1 MADATT
7 DLTVPG
13 DNMDLESAEQKSGFM
28 DALGS
33 VDMLRQIILVV
44 ALAICVAIAIFIV
57 ILFFLVPTRHSR
69 KFSSLLFSSVLGT
82 HSDFFE
88 F

>member
-57 ILFFLVPTRHSR
+57 IWAQNLITVHWQNFPLMN
-69 KFSSLLFSSVLGT
+69 
-82 HSDFFE
+82 
-88 F
+88 

>member
-57 ILFFLVPTRHSR
+57 IVTPTTSFVNILFLVFLITI
-69 KFSSLLFSSVLGT
+69 FLV
-82 HSDFFE
+82 
-88 F
+88 